1 MTVDSNYFLY
11 DAFHWFTFDFTSIR
25 FVSPVAIEF
34 VLFFDILIYSIKMPI
49 HQLKNFVK
57 FSYLLLF
64 TQLYFTK
71 LTENLK
77 LVKNYKRR
85 NEKQSN

>member
-11 DAFHWFTFDFTSIR
+11 DAFRWFAFDFTSIR
-25 FVSPVAIEF
+25 LVSPDSIEF
-34 VLFFDILIYSIKMPI
+34 VLFFDILMYSIKMQI
-49 HQLKNFVK
+49 HLLENFVK